1 MRRLAAAIVLASTA
15 SLGLAGQT
23 PVDRAR
29 VPRDQPPVA
38 EPDAGAMCV
47 APAPDGRVRAH
58 AAADGEALRFEQE
71 PSWLLARDGT
81 GLTFRRFV
89 VAGDVDS
96 VVFDRWDVETSS
108 FVPETWMR
116 TGSDTQ
122 AGRLVSIFEPTW
134 PADLVQTRLARSRVG
149 FDSPGVYWGRYRGPA
164 GQPLAQGQVI
174 SIRVGSSAERP
185 SEVVR
190 LDDTAQYASH
200 VVNLVVPDFG
210 DSELTSAIDLRPVTR
225 RFYELFEDSYDVIAV
240 VPFEAMLEVGVAAY
254 HQRVRNDVAGLGLPA
269 FDRAADYGSRGRLL
283 GVELFNQTAFAT
295 NDVSNHELG
304 HTWGHNFDWAR
315 IAGISRAGHSPGAHA
330 PLMSGGESLVGAV
343 LEPTRRVAIRS
354 DGQAAIERTPAPARQ
369 HPLDLYAM
377 GLADPASLPEFAIF
391 EDQGQFSATS
401 SSTPSP
407 GTAVAG
413 NRKTV
418 SVNDV
423 MAAHGR
429 REGPVLEQLHRAT
442 IIVSRGRLLTAA
454 ELAPWN
460 TMAARHED
468 AAGTG
473 IVDYEGIGSFTLT
486 TGGRMRL
493 FTGIRPRDAAPA
505 AFHGQGEPD
514 RFGALDC
521 RGFEFTTAPPT
532 RIRAGQRFTI
542 AGRVVARDRSD
553 FSQAMFR
560 FWPSDDA
567 SDRAERTY
575 TEVSR
580 AGLFSV
586 DVEIRPGREGQY
598 TMEGFLFW
606 PDAGTQYS
614 RCRLSVVNVVP

>member
-1 MRRLAAAIVLASTA
+1 MRRLAAALAIVSSA
-15 SLGLAGQT
+15 SLGLAGQA
-23 PVDRAR
+23 PVDRTR
-29 VPRDQPPVA
+29 GPRDLPPAA
-38 EPDAGAMCV
+38 EPETGAMCV
-47 APAPDGRVRAH
+47 APDPSGRVRAR
-58 AAADGEALRFEQE
+58 AAVDGEALRFEQD

-81 GLTFRRFV
+81 GLTLRRFI

-96 VVFDRWDVETSS
+96 VLFERWDVETGG
-108 FVPETWMR
+108 FVPETWTR
-116 TGSDTQ
+116 TGSETQ
-122 AGRLVSIFEPTW
+122 AGRLVSIFEPAW
-134 PADLVQTRLARSRVG
+134 PADHVQARLARARVG
-149 FDSPGVYWGRYRGPA
+149 FDNPGVYWGRYRGPA
-164 GQPLAQGQVI
+164 RQPLAEGQVL
-174 SIRVGSSAERP
+174 SIRVGSSGERP
-185 SEVVR
+185 SDVVR
-190 LDDTAQYASH
+190 IDDTAQYASH
-200 VVNLVVPDFG
+200 VVNLVIPDFG

-225 RFYELFEDSYDVIAV
+225 RFYELFEDSYDLIAV
-240 VPFEAMLEVGVAAY
+240 VPFEALLEVGIAAY

-269 FDRAADYGSRGRLL
+269 FDRAADYGSQGRLL
-283 GVELFNQTAFAT
+283 GVELFNQTAFGT

-315 IAGISRAGHSPGAHA
+315 IAGITRAGHSPGAHA

-343 LEPTRRVAIRS
+343 LEPTRRVAIRA

-377 GLADPASLPEFAIF
+377 GLADPAALPEFSIF
-391 EDQGQFSATS
+391 EDQGQFSATTS
-401 SSTPSP
+401 SRPSP

-413 NRKTV
+413 NHKTV
-418 SVNDV
+418 SVNAV

-442 IIVSRGRLLTAA
+442 VIVSRNRLLTAA

-473 IVDYEGIGSFTLT
+473 IVDYEGVGSFAVT
-486 TGGRMRL
+486 TAGRMRL

-514 RFGALDC
+514 RFGPLDC
-521 RGFEFTTAPPT
+521 RGFEFTSPPPA
-532 RIRAGQRFTI
+532 RVRAGQRFTI
-542 AGRVVARDRSD
+542 AGRVVARDRTD

-560 FWPSDDA
+560 FWPSDDV
-567 SDRAERTY
+567 SDRAERAY

-586 DVEIRPGREGQY
+586 DVEIRPGRDGQY
-598 TMEGFLFW
+598 AFEGFLFW
-606 PDAGTQYS
+606 PDAAPQYS
-614 RCRLSVVNVVP
+614 RCRLSVVNVIP